1 MNRPHMKN
9 RRNAEFTLIELLV
22 VIAIIAILAAM
33 LLPALN
39 KARAKAQTTRCISN
53 LKQQGQGIIG
63 YVGDYLD
70 TLPPTFSNFMKEN
83 WDMRCISVS
92 ETDPR
97 QGGLALVAN
106 YVRGMNNCYG
116 KNRPRWLYC
125 DALIARGS
133 VWEDDDISTGRGIA
147 YYYNRDSSV
156 GQGYGT
162 EKYTCFGRKYSKLS
176 SEILVFCIGCGAVF
190 DYALHNGG
198 GTMLRADGSVK
209 WYPFGKYR
217 LGNHATT
224 PDGTIIWLDKNR

>member
-1 MNRPHMKN
+1 MNRPLTKN
-9 RRNAEFTLIELLV
+9 CRNAEFTLIELLV

-106 YVRGMNNCYG
+106 YVRNM
-116 KNRPRWLYC
+116 KNR
-125 DALIARGS
+125 
-133 VWEDDDISTGRGIA
+133 
-147 YYYNRDSSV
+147 
-156 GQGYGT
+156 
-162 EKYTCFGRKYSKLS
+162 
-176 SEILVFCIGCGAVF
+176 GC
-190 DYALHNGG
+190 
-198 GTMLRADGSVK
+198 
-209 WYPFGKYR
+209 P
-217 LGNHATT
+217 
-224 PDGTIIWLDKNR
+224 